1 MNIKRWLHSDT
12 SKYIISVILGLGLS
26 TLFRKECIGYKCL
39 KFLAPPVTEL
49 ENETY
54 MYGKKCYTYSSS
66 SERCDTEKKKVSFA

>member
-26 TLFRKECIGYKCL
+26 TLFRKECIGDKCL

-49 ENETY
+49 EKETY
-54 MYGKKCYTYSSS
+54 MYGKKCYTYNSS
-66 SERCDTEKKKVSFA
+66 SESCEDNKKKVSFA

>member
-26 TLFRKECIGYKCL
+26 TLFRKECIGDKCL
-39 KFLAPPVTEL
+39 QFLAPSVTEL
-49 ENETY
+49 EKETY

-66 SERCDTEKKKVSFA
+66 SERCDDGKKKVSFA